1 MGISDIR
8 KPIQKRSIETKEK
21 ILKAGFE
28 LICEKGY
35 HNTNTAEIAK
45 AANVSTGIVYQYFK
59 DKHDILIESI
69 QIYGISVLSPMIE
82 ILDKEFSSSDLD
94 VVLKK
99 IIKSLIKSHTISRSA
114 HNEIMALALSD
125 DQVGKIFQDCEIQLT
140 NKIIDILIKNGLEFD
155 NMREKVHI
163 IINLADDLCHEVVYH
178 KHASIDYDAMI
189 DVAVECIKNLLK

>member
-125 DQVGKIFQDCEIQLT
+125 DQVGKIFQDSEIQLT

-178 KHASIDYDAMI
+178 KHESIDYDAMI

>member
-1 MGISDIR
+1 MGNSDIR
-8 KPIQKRSIETKEK
+8 KPIQKRSIETKDK
-21 ILKAGFE
+21 ILKAGFD

-35 HNTNTAEIAK
+35 YNTNTAEIAK

-59 DKHDILIESI
+59 DKHDILMESI

-82 ILDKEFSSSDLD
+82 ILDKGVSSNDLD

-99 IIKSLIKSHTISRSA
+99 IIKSLIKRHTISRSA

-125 DQVGKIFQDCEIQLT
+125 EQVAKLFQDSEIELT
-140 NKIIDILIKNGLEFD
+140 NKIIEILIKNGIEFD

-163 IINLADDLCHEVVYH
+163 IINLADNLCHEVAYH
-178 KHASIDYDAMI
+178 KHESIDYDVMI
-189 DVAVECIKNLLK
+189 NVTVECIKNLLK

>member
-69 QIYGISVLSPMIE
+69 QIYGISILSPMIE

-125 DQVGKIFQDCEIQLT
+125 DQVGKIFQDSEIQLT

-178 KHASIDYDAMI
+178 KHESIDYDAMI